1 MIQPQGLHIIAE
13 LSGCNSEKIGDEAFV
28 KQALTEAAHH
38 ANAVICELSFHKF
51 SPSGISGVVVIAES
65 HLSIHTWPEL
75 GYAAID
81 IYTCGEHTKPEMAS
95 SYLAEIFDATS
106 VRVMK
111 IERGLKDEAGVYSHR
126 IGD

>member
-51 SPSGISGVVVIAES
+51 SPQIPPA
-65 HLSIHTWPEL
+65 
-75 GYAAID
+75 
-81 IYTCGEHTKPEMAS
+81 
-95 SYLAEIFDATS
+95 
-106 VRVMK
+106 VMK
-111 IERGLKDEAGVYSHR
+111 CAYRPGIT
-126 IGD
+126 